1 MDTKGGGIPSIVDNY
16 AKVARETANY
26 LYERAA
32 ALEKDMSSFMPGSG
46 KGGTMASGEGTRL
59 DRFIEKNPGRAALF
73 ALMGGVMA
81 TRMAKSRGV
90 SSWTEMVHGMV
101 SRPEAVA
108 TSKPATSKPE
118 ATTKPKRT
126 VRPKRAV
133 KARAKAA

>member
-16 AKVARETANY
+16 AKVARETASY

-46 KGGTMASGEGTRL
+46 TGATMTSGEGTRL

-73 ALMGGVMA
+73 ALMGGVMT

-90 SSWTEMVHGMV
+90 GSWTEIVRGMV
-101 SRPEAVA
+101 PPMEAVA
-108 TSKPATSKPE
+108 TPTPKPRPE
-118 ATTKPKRT
+118 TAAKPKRT
-126 VRPKRAV
+126 VRPRRAA
-133 KARAKAA
+133 KAKAKAA